1 MMTRNADKHPCS
13 KREQEPVSLCRDTS
27 AQSRAVTSDAT
38 GLIRME
44 DYLELIPA
52 DLMNASGAA
61 FYAGRRA
68 FETPSRL
75 YLLDANPGG
84 NSLRQAGETVQWHCN
99 KVLYNEPD
107 NWSAYRDESWEDATP
122 GTGGIQPRVLTLLE
136 DLHLN
141 PGVVP
146 ASNLVF
152 LHSPV
157 KTRVHGDF
165 DELAARCWG
174 FHQAVL
180 KRLGTKVI
188 LCFGVPTGDWVRMR
202 LDAHELVNALGQ
214 DTGGRGSSRAYK
226 NADDL
231 IVVVASHPGRS
242 DWQERGNDPT
252 QLVRAAL
259 EQA

>member
-1 MMTRNADKHPCS
+1 MNLDRDDHDDWHTPSSLLDVADKA
-13 KREQEPVSLCRDTS
+13 SLGR
-27 AQSRAVTSDAT
+27 QSPT

-44 DYLELIPA
+44 DFVELIPSE
-52 DLMNASGAA
+52 LMDASGAA

-84 NSLRQAGETVQWHCN
+84 SCLRQAGETVKWHCN

-141 PGVVP
+141 PGTVP

-152 LHSPV
+152 LHSPIE
-157 KTRVHGDF
+157 TLVHGDF
-165 DELAARCWG
+165 DELAERCWG
-174 FHQAVL
+174 FHQGVL
-180 KRLGTKVI
+180 DRLGTRVI
-188 LCFGVPTGDWVRMR
+188 LCFGRTTGDWVRMR
-202 LDAHELVNALGQ
+202 LDAHEQVGAFVEE
-214 DTGGRGSSRAYK
+214 TGSRWTSRAYK
-226 NADDL
+226 NADQL
-231 IVVVASHPGRS
+231 TVVVATHPSRA
-242 DWQERGNDPT
+242 DWRARGTDPT
-252 QLVRAAL
+252 QLVREAL
-259 EQA
+259 EKA